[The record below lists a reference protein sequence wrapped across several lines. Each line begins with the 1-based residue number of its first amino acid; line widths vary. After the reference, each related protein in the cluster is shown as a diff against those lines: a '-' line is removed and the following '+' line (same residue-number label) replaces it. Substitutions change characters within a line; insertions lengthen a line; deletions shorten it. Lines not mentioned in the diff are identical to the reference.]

1 MNESFLTP
9 AAVEL
14 LLRCQP
20 WPVNAVETS
29 ALKARVAQTLE
40 LAEPDQLVWFLGTT
54 VPDAKSRLEALT
66 FKTEYDQNLEA
77 TVNGSTLVKIACK
90 ELMASVLL
98 RRLFRVVVY
107 VVNKINEPAAP
118 LVGLPIESWP
128 KLAVPGPEG
137 VSVLQYVAG
146 YCAKNFPELLET
158 ADEVLVMRAFSV
170 GRTSTRRTHPMVGPR
185 HSAMAKS
192 YSLELHFGVVADAR
206 RGLDALSSYKS
217 LASFVVK
224 SRQKLDV
231 VGANLKAS
239 SEAYKVRAAHRL
251 LQSTDHAAH
260 T

>member
-1 MNESFLTP
+1 MNESYLTP

-20 WPVNAVETS
+20 WPVNAVELS
-29 ALKARVAQTLE
+29 ALKARVLQTLE

-66 FKTEYDQNLEA
+66 FKTEYEQNLEA

-90 ELMASVLL
+90 EIVASVLL
-98 RRLFRVVVY
+98 RRLFRVFVY

-118 LVGLPIESWP
+118 LVGLPLESWP
-128 KLAVPGPEG
+128 KLAAPGPEG

-158 ADEVLVMRAFSV
+158 ADEVLVMRASVFSASV
-170 GRTSTRRTHPMVGPR
+170 THLRRAR
-185 HSAMAKS
+185 AIAMAKS
-192 YSLELHFGVVADAR
+192 YSLELHLGIVADAR

-217 LASFVVK
+217 LAPFVAK

-231 VGANLKAS
+231 VSANLKAS
-239 SEAYKVRAAHRL
+239 SEAYKVRRRVW
-251 LQSTDHAAH
+251 
-260 T
+260 